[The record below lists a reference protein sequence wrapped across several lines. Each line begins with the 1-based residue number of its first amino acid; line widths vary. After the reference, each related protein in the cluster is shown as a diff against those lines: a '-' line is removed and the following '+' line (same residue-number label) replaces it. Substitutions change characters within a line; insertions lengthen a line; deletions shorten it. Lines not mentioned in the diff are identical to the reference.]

1 MPDGEGNAELVLVD
15 VGVAPYPPKSGEQIV
30 ITAQARN
37 DGAAETGA
45 FQARYLLQKD
55 SGSWYADLYW
65 PSLTP
70 GESHYEQWQVPAPL
84 EPGDYTYSVAL
95 DIYNQVVEGNKN
107 DNGGQNYFQVDA
119 PPVSMRLPDEDLH
132 GGTKVTVRPG
142 EEDVIVGAAPAEL
155 VIGVISVTPAN
166 IRSADPFTVGV
177 LVRNDGKR
185 DSGEFRVRLTM
196 DGHDPH
202 DETIE
207 SIAAGRYRTLEIPHK
222 PMAGGQHTIMIQ
234 LDPDQTVVEANRQDN
249 TDSLTF
255 QVEAMPERVVVHP
268 EEEEPIE
275 PTGAEMGAGADPLK
289 VIGELLNRYHAE
301 VIELW
306 TRYQGGLT
314 DFERDLVFPSLQE
327 AEFDPDV
334 VLKGAAK
341 GLFTEAIK
349 ELAGEAH
356 VPGLKAIVGGIK
368 GGIDAYFDE
377 KKRSAEAK
385 DKNELKQFIREVE
398 VQIDH
403 AREATGRAVLA
414 GEGELRNE
422 FAQAIANDPRH
433 GRPSPSGRLEGPGG
447 EFILRLESKLGAF
460 MQSMPERSAFERE
473 IAEAWINNVRWKT
486 TVQGRLVFHIDLYR
500 VPGGWA
506 PSQTDSAWTLQTDT
520 SADDR
525 RIAEALKGTKVTDIA
540 LLKTVYLNLSTER
553 GEDPWLKSE
562 LDFTNNPASPQ
573 AVRIMEST
581 WPADEAEKQLREVW
595 ALPSTRELA
604 LKWTDVIG

>member
-45 FQARYLLQKD
+45 FQARYVLQND

-132 GGTKVTVRPG
+132 GGTHVTVRPD
-142 EEDVIVGAAPAEL
+142 EEDVIVGSPPAEL
-155 VIGVISVTPAN
+155 VIGVISVVPAN
-166 IRSADPFTVGV
+166 IRAVDPFTVGV
-177 LVRNDGKR
+177 LARNDGKR

-196 DGHDPH
+196 DGQDPF
-202 DETIE
+202 DQTME
-207 SIAAGRYRTLEIPHK
+207 SIAPGQYRTLEIPHK
-222 PMAGGQHTIMIQ
+222 PIAAGQHMVTIH
-234 LDPDQTVVEANRQDN
+234 LDPDQNVVEANRQDN
-249 TDSLTF
+249 VDTLTF

-268 EEEEPIE
+268 EEEEPIH
-275 PTGAEMGAGADPLK
+275 PSGAEMGAGADAIK
-289 VIGELLNRYHAE
+289 VISELLNRYHAE

-327 AEFDPDV
+327 AEFNPDV

-341 GLFTEAIK
+341 GLFTEAVK
-349 ELAGEAH
+349 ELAGAAD
-356 VPGLKAIVGGIK
+356 VPGLKSIVAGIK

-377 KKRSAEAK
+377 KKRAGEAK

-403 AREATGRAVLA
+403 AREAMGRAVLA
-414 GEGELRNE
+414 QEGELRNE
-422 FAQAIANDPRH
+422 YAHAIANDPQH

-447 EFILRLESKLGAF
+447 EFILGLESKLGAF

-486 TVQGRLVFHIDLYR
+486 TVQGRLIFHIDLYR
-500 VPGGWA
+500 IAGGWA
-506 PSQTDSAWTLQTDT
+506 PSQTDSAWTLETD
-520 SADDR
+520 SPADNR
-525 RIAEALKGTKVTDIA
+525 RIAEALKGTRVTDIA
-540 LLKTVYLNLSTER
+540 LVKTVYVNLSSDR
-553 GEDPWLKSE
+553 GDDPWLKGE
-562 LDFTNNPASPQ
+562 IDFTSNAPSPQ
-573 AVRIMEST
+573 AVRIVEST
-581 WPADEAEKQLREVW
+581 WPADEAEKALREVW
-595 ALPSTRELA
+595 ALPSTQDLA
-604 LKWTDVIG
+604 MRWTDVIG